1 MGDIDSLVSEGRTL
15 QRHFSKFSMKK
26 STSDASSVARR
37 FSHLMM
43 SGKVK
48 DALRLL
54 SSDSNGKVL
63 PLDPTV
69 LDSLI
74 RKPPVSSTLVDNPTY
89 PPHFI
94 LFNQLDAVCLRR
106 VALKLHGATGPSGL
120 DASAWRRMCTSFQ
133 AVSDDLCEALSAVA
147 RHLCTSFVGPAGL
160 SSFVA
165 CRLIL

>member
-15 QRHFSKFSMKK
+15 QSHFSKFSMKK

-37 FSHLMM
+37 FSQLMM

-54 SSDSNGKVL
+54 SSNSDGKVL

-74 RKPPVSSTLVDNPTY
+74 RNILRNNHLS
-89 PPHFI
+89 PPHLLTILLIHHI
-94 LFNQLDAVCLRR
+94 LFCLI
-106 VALKLHGATGPSGL
+106 S
-120 DASAWRRMCTSFQ
+120 
-133 AVSDDLCEALSAVA
+133 
-147 RHLCTSFVGPAGL
+147 
-160 SSFVA
+160 
-165 CRLIL
+165 